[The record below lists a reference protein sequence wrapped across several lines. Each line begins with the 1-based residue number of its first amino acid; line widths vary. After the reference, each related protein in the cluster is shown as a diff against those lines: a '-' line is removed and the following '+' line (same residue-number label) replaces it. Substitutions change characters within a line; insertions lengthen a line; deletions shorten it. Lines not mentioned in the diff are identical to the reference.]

1 MQAYIIRRVWLGIL
15 TAFLVSL
22 FVFAILRIAPGDV
35 ALAILGSDEGAI
47 FTQEDIDRLRD
58 QLGLNR
64 PLPVQYLTWMRDM
77 VTLQWGN
84 SLLNDENIWL
94 SFRKKIPVTLELVIM
109 SVGLSTLIG
118 IPAGVIMALR
128 QDTWADYVIRILS
141 LSGLSVPNFWIA
153 TMIIVGGMVFFNWGP
168 AILYEPIHKNFTGN
182 LLMFVWPALAIGV
195 SSMATKSRMMR
206 SSMLEV
212 LRQDYVRTAHA
223 KGLRP
228 FVITYRH
235 VMKNALLPVVTILG
249 FSIALSVGG
258 SVIME
263 TIFQLPGIGRYLV
276 QGLQTRDYPVVQS
289 LVLLLSIWVVTVNL
303 LVDLSYAMLDP
314 RIRFD

>member
-118 IPAGVIMALR
+118 IPAGVIMALK

-153 TMIIVGGMVFFNWGP
+153 
-168 AILYEPIHKNFTGN
+168 
-182 LLMFVWPALAIGV
+182 
-195 SSMATKSRMMR
+195 
-206 SSMLEV
+206 
-212 LRQDYVRTAHA
+212 
-223 KGLRP
+223 
-228 FVITYRH
+228 
-235 VMKNALLPVVTILG
+235 
-249 FSIALSVGG
+249 
-258 SVIME
+258 
-263 TIFQLPGIGRYLV
+263 
-276 QGLQTRDYPVVQS
+276 
-289 LVLLLSIWVVTVNL
+289 
-303 LVDLSYAMLDP
+303 
-314 RIRFD
+314 